1 MKMKE
6 VRWDY
11 KNATRIREDVKDAL
25 ISCTRKIMH
34 DTAASDEIKLAMLD
48 GVWELYNAI
57 IPHTEKTEDEE
68 NVQNS

>member
-1 MKMKE
+1 MIMEKAKWNFTLAQE
-6 VRWDY
+6 
-11 KNATRIREDVKDAL
+11 IREDVKDAL

-57 IPHTEKTEDEE
+57 IPHTEETPDE
-68 NVQNS
+68 NDQND